1 VPSKRKPPPV
11 AELGRAQEGRPT
23 AAATARVQADAE
35 RTLIGALTVPIE
47 QVIPDPGQP
56 RRAMDPERLAEL
68 TASIGAAGI
77 HQPLIVREMDT
88 PLDDGRT
95 RYMIV
100 AGERRYQAAL
110 RAGLA
115 RIPVLVRA
123 SEGAVLRTVQLTE
136 NLQRED
142 LSPLDEAR
150 ALRELMSLEDLDT
163 RGVAARIHR
172 SIAYVSDRLGLVR
185 HEDVAAAVER
195 GEVAPSL
202 AAEIARHASASQ
214 RQDLLRQARA
224 GTLSKREIQRQ
235 RQQAALPRGPVLPAA
250 SPPLPSSPSPMPTT
264 VAPAVSDELP
274 RLIAQAGGPAA
285 LLSVLR
291 YAEALR
297 LSLADLI
304 QAIAATDNR

>member
-1 VPSKRKPPPV
+1 MPSKRKLPPV
-11 AELGRAQEGRPT
+11 AELGRAQEGRPA

-35 RTLIGALTVPIE
+35 RALIGALTVPIE

-68 TASIGAAGI
+68 TASIRAAGI
-77 HQPLIVREMDT
+77 HQPLIVREMDM

-115 RIPVLVRA
+115 RIPVLIRA
-123 SEGAVLRTVQLTE
+123 SEGTVLRTVQLTE

-142 LSPLDEAR
+142 LSSLDEAR

-172 SIAYVSDRLGLVR
+172 SIAYVSDRLGLMR
-185 HEDVAAAVER
+185 HEDVAEAVER
-195 GEVAPSL
+195 GEVVPSL
-202 AAEIARHASASQ
+202 AAEIARHANASQ

-224 GTLSKREIQRQ
+224 GTLSKKELQRQ
-235 RQQAALPRGPVLPAA
+235 RQQDATARGQAPPPASSSLPAPA
-250 SPPLPSSPSPMPTT
+250 PPVPAVATSA
-264 VAPAVSDELP
+264 APAELST
-274 RLIAQAGGPAA
+274 LIAQAGGQTA
-285 LLSVLR
+285 LLGVLR
-291 YAEALR
+291 YAEARHLT
-297 LSLADLI
+297 LADLI
-304 QAIAATDNR
+304 HAVTAATE